1 MKVDTTPTRIWGAPP
16 RPVGNQRLGRSLL
29 KVVAA
34 TAIFGVFH
42 STLAS
47 RQAKSAA
54 TRLVGQRA
62 RNGWYRI
69 FYIGQSVVTLA
80 ALGAYLWRLP
90 DRLLYHVRGRAAW
103 LLYLGQ
109 AAGLLYAVITAY
121 FVGLPGILGLGPAV
135 AFLRG
140 DARVPPEPEAQGP
153 PLDRDG
159 RLQVRGPFRQ
169 SRHPLNVAPLLV
181 FWLWPRMTLKLFV
194 FNLAS
199 TAYLVLGSLHE
210 EARLRAAYGAPYE
223 AYRRGEVPF
232 YLPAPRPP
240 A

>member
-1 MKVDTTPTRIWGAPP
+1 MKPRAVGPHAASGLAPAASA
-16 RPVGNQRLGRSLL
+16 QLLGRSLL
-29 KVVAA
+29 KVVGAPA
-34 TAIFGVFH
+34 VFGMVH
-42 STLAS
+42 SLLAS
-47 RQAKSAA
+47 RQAKATAA
-54 TRLVGQRA
+54 RLFGQRT

-109 AAGLLYAVITAY
+109 AAGLVYALITAY
-121 FVGLPGILGLGPAV
+121 TVGLPGILGLGPAA

-153 PLDRDG
+153 SLGPDG
-159 RLQVRGPFRQ
+159 RLQVRGPFRH
-169 SRHPLNVAPLLV
+169 SRHPLNFAPLLV

-199 TAYLVLGSLHE
+199 TLYLVLGSLHE
-210 EARLRAAYGAPYE
+210 EARLRARYGTPYE
-223 AYRRGEVPF
+223 AYRRGAVPF
-232 YLPAPRPP
+232 YLPVPPRPE
-240 A
+240 